1 LSEPKDP
8 PSVLFD
14 IPEEYL
20 VEHYRNRAERLA
32 DWWVH
37 AIGILAAIIG
47 GALLLFWSIRYG
59 GASLAIANALY
70 GAGLVAMLG
79 CSAAYNLTHIGP
91 RRPFLRRL
99 DEAAIFV
106 MIAGSY
112 TPITTQ
118 RFDGAWQIGMTTLVW
133 AIAAFGVAGK
143 LLFPKIPEKTWVLLY
158 ISFGWVAVLAIEPLI
173 QGLAASALILLIVG
187 GLVYTTG
194 AILFLIEKLP
204 FRRAIWHGF
213 VVCAAAIHYVAI
225 FTGVALADA
234 Q

>member
-1 LSEPKDP
+1 LTDPNEP

-14 IPEEYL
+14 IPDEYK
-20 VEHYRNRAERLA
+20 VEHYRSRAERLA

-37 AIGILAAIIG
+37 AVGILAALIG
-47 GALLLFWSIRYG
+47 GTFLLFWSLRNG
-59 GASLAIANALY
+59 AASLTIANALY

-112 TPITTQ
+112 TPVTTQ

-133 AIAAFGVAGK
+133 AIAVFGVAGK
-143 LLFPKIPEKTWVLLY
+143 LLWPKIPEKTWVLLY
-158 ISFGWVAVLAIEPLI
+158 IAFGWVAVLAIKPLI
-173 QGLAASALILLIVG
+173 HGLAGSALILLIIG

-194 AILFLIEKLP
+194 AILFLIQSLP
-204 FRRAIWHGF
+204 FRRAIWHAC
-213 VVCAAAIHYVAI
+213 VVCGAAIHWAAI
-225 FTGVALADA
+225 FTGVALASA